1 MMSDLSTIA
10 TAAGLRDPD
19 LLKIAAPG
27 LSPREAV
34 ADLQRRFPGAFGQH
48 VRDMAPEEVRKTLRK
63 YGVRVPHRGDVR

>member
-1 MMSDLSTIA
+1 MTDLQTLA

-19 LLKIAAPG
+19 LLKIAVPA

-34 ADLQRRFPGAFGQH
+34 ADLQRRFPGAFARH
-48 VRDMAPEEVRKTLRK
+48 VSEMAPEEARTALRK